1 MPTYEYECL
10 KCGQGFEAFQRMS
23 DEPIKIC
30 PECSGEVKRVISGGA
45 GFLFKGAGFY
55 ATDYRSKSYV
65 EAEKKDTGYKEP
77 EPKKP
82 DKEGKTISP

>member
-10 KCGQGFEAFQRMS
+10 KCEQRFEEFQKMS

-30 PECSGEVKRVISGGA
+30 PECSGEVKRIISGGA

-55 ATDYRSKSYV
+55 ATDYRSKAYV
-65 EAEKKDTGYKEP
+65 EAKKKDTGDKEP
-77 EPKKP
+77 TPKKP
-82 DKEGKTISP
+82 DKEEKKSEN